1 MSIIKN
7 LPFEWL
13 VGLRYT
19 RAGKRSGRNSFI
31 SFISLISMAGIGL
44 GVAALIVVLSVMNG
58 FQKEVT
64 DRMLSVLA
72 HVEVFDMRGS
82 MPNWQAAAV
91 EARKNPEVIG
101 TAPFAETQGMLV
113 RDDILRPAIIRG
125 VLPEQEPNVSDV
137 AKQTRRGDF
146 NALQPGSYN
155 IVLGIELARA
165 LHVNLGEKVTP
176 VSYTHLTLPTKA

>member
-1 MSIIKN
+1 MGILKN

-72 HVEVFDMRGS
+72 HIEVFDARGE
-82 MPNWQAAAV
+82 MPDWQHAAK
-91 EARKNPEVIG
+91 EAFLNREVMG
-101 TAPFAETQGMLV
+101 AAPFVETQGMLI
-113 RDDILRPAIIRG
+113 RDDVLRPSVIRG
-125 VLPEQEPNVSDV
+125 VLPGKSRTSRTWSRKSSMAVS
-137 AKQTRRGDF
+137 
-146 NALQPGSYN
+146 
-155 IVLGIELARA
+155 AR
-165 LHVNLGEKVTP
+165 
-176 VSYTHLTLPTKA
+176 